1 MMKIAFKYCLLFLSL
16 PVLMSCSEEENKPK
30 DTGFLHGLYIV
41 NEGNFMSNNGS
52 ISYYN
57 PDSARLVNTLFQTV
71 NQRILGDVV
80 QSFGVADDKGF
91 IVVNNS
97 QKVEVV
103 DMETFVSIGTIT
115 GTDYPRYFLKISKS
129 KGYLTNG
136 AFAGHVIVIDLNT
149 LSVVKTIAVGYGPE
163 NLVRWND
170 KVFVANSGGWT
181 HDNKISV
188 IDVDADVVTDSIQ
201 VGDNPIDL
209 AADKNGNIWVL
220 CKGNV
225 VYDQGWNIIDET
237 DSQIHVINSDDLSIL
252 KSFSIGQTGDFFNP
266 VRLACSHDG
275 NVIYYLEA
283 DGIYKMDIGDTNP
296 PGSPF
301 IARSFYGL
309 DVDQNNGTIYGLS
322 ANNFTT
328 DGYLF
333 RYTTSGILIDSLKVG
348 IGPNS
353 VVTN

>member
-1 MMKIAFKYCLLFLSL
+1 MKTTFHFCIFFVIIAFLS
-16 PVLMSCSEEENKPK
+16 SCSKEENKPK

-41 NEGNFMSNNGS
+41 NEGNFLSNNGS

-57 PDSARLVNTLFQTV
+57 TDSARLVNKLFQTV
-71 NQRILGDVV
+71 NQRSLGDVV

-103 DMETFVSIGTIT
+103 DMETFVSIGTIS
-115 GTDYPRYFLKISKS
+115 GTDYPRYFLKINKS

-136 AFAGHVIVIDLNT
+136 AYGGEVLVIDLHS
-149 LSVVKTIAVGYGPE
+149 LSVIDEIPVGNGPE
-163 NLVRWND
+163 NLIRYGD
-170 KVFVANSGGWT
+170 KVFVVNSGGWSVDHT
-181 HDNKISV
+181 ISV
-188 IDVDADVVTDSIQ
+188 IDPDSDFVTDSIV

-209 AADKNGNIWVL
+209 VADRNGCIWVL

-225 VYDQGWNIIDET
+225 VYDQNWNIIDET
-237 DSQIHVINSDDLSIL
+237 NSEIYVIDSDNLSI
-252 KSFSIGQTGDFFNP
+252 KKAFVVGETGDFFNP

-275 NVIYYLEA
+275 NTIYYLEA
-283 DGIYKMDIGDTNP
+283 DGIYAMGIMDNIP
-296 PGSPF
+296 PGAPL
-301 IARSFYGL
+301 IARPFYGL
-309 DVDQNNGTIYGLS
+309 DVNQSDGTILGLY
-322 ANNFTT
+322 AGNFTT

-333 RYTTSGILIDSLKVG
+333 RFSPSGVLIDSIKVG
-348 IGPNS
+348 IGPNG